1 MSNERWNP
9 FRDFDNMRQAMDR
22 WMDERMP
29 GNFLNQQNNMLSV
42 ALDVHETPTGY
53 ALEASLPGVK
63 PEDVDIN
70 VERDTVTI
78 RGQTRSTDEQQA
90 NKNYLY
96 RERRAGSF
104 FRVIRLP
111 DAVDGEKV
119 EATLE
124 NGILRVQLPKLAQ
137 TSQRR
142 IQVRGQDSSQ
152 PGGNTVNTQPTQI
165 NTGSQTSQTG
175 NYPAADQSHDSWPG
189 GTTGK
194 TRQSGESNSPTG
206 RSLSEPG
213 TGNAYGGSSQ
223 DSDFSNP
230 S

>member
-1 MSNERWNP
+1 MSSERWNP
-9 FRDFDNMRQAMDR
+9 FRDFDNVRQAMDR

-29 GNFLNQQNNMLSV
+29 GNFLNQQGNMLSV

-53 ALEASLPGVK
+53 ELEASLPGVK

-70 VERDTVTI
+70 VERDTVTL
-78 RGQTRSTDEQQA
+78 RGQTRSSDEGREA
-90 NKNYLY
+90 KNYLY

-111 DAVDGEKV
+111 DAIDGEKV

-124 NGILRVQLPKLAQ
+124 NGILRVQLPKLSQ

-142 IQVRGQDSSQ
+142 IQVRSQANSSQ
-152 PGGNTVNTQPTQI
+152 PSGSSVNSQI
-165 NTGSQTSQTG
+165 NTGSRSIQSGGQPTEKLETTWPGSEAERQNPTG
-175 NYPAADQSHDSWPG
+175 SSSSGQGSTTNYPAPG
-189 GTTGK
+189 
-194 TRQSGESNSPTG
+194 
-206 RSLSEPG
+206 
-213 TGNAYGGSSQ
+213 Q
-223 DSDFSNP
+223 DSDFNRP